1 MFIMIILDLWDFLK
15 INNTFPYIVSL
26 FMKSVHCVTEGLGR
40 IVAIHIIGSIPYIME
55 VPKISL

>member
-1 MFIMIILDLWDFLK
+1 
-15 INNTFPYIVSL
+15 
-26 FMKSVHCVTEGLGR
+26 MKSVHCVTEGLGR